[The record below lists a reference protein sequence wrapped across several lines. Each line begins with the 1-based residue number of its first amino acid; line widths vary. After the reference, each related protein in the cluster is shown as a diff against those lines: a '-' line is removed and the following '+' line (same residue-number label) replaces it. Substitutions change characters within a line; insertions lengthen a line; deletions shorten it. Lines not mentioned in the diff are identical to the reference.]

1 MSGLRGSLLV
11 ALAALMASRL
21 SSAHDTNIIFADC
34 KLTSFHTESGKWTTV
49 PGEFQ
54 VFECDSGPGE
64 LSCNLRTAGGESLPQ
79 TFTMHMDTAFARLAY
94 QGDSWGDVLYIDPTT
109 HRAVLSSRLLALG
122 VLGAK
127 MCSGIVLD
135 EEQYTRAIS
144 SGSAKSKGKKRR

>member
-1 MSGLRGSLLV
+1 MSGLRGSSLF
-11 ALAALMASRL
+11 AFATLMASRV

-54 VFECDSGPGE
+54 VLECDSGPGE
-64 LSCNLRTAGGESLPQ
+64 LSCNLRTAGGEALPQ

-94 QGDSWGDVLYIDPTT
+94 QGDSWGDVLYIDPITQ
-109 HRAVLSSRLLALG
+109 RAVLTSRLLALG
-122 VLGAK
+122 TLGTK
-127 MCSGIVLD
+127 MCSGLVLD

-144 SGSAKSKGKKRR
+144 SGPGKSKGRKRR